1 MQKSRVQ
8 KLITFSPQLYSL
20 VEDKATR
27 LGVSFPEYI
36 RSLAV
41 EDIKEEKAPFLV
53 ASAELSDAIDVAD
66 KEYKNGEYKEIDPE
80 NEDDM
85 RELFGDK

>member
-1 MQKSRVQ
+1 MQKTRVQ
-8 KLITFSPQLYSL
+8 KLITFSPQLYTL
-20 VEDKATR
+20 VENKAQR

-53 ASAELSDAIDVAD
+53 ASSELSDAVDLAD
-66 KEYKNGEYKEIDPE
+66 KEFKQGDYKELDPD

-85 RELFGDK
+85 KELFGDK